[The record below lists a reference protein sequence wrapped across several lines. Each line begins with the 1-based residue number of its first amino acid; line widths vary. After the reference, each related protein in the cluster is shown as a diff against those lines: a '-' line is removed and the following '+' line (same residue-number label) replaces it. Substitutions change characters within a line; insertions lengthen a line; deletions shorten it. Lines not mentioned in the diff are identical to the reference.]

1 MDSHFPQSLQDD
13 KNSIACLVSQHFNQY
28 LSLREEFR
36 STGLKEVLWAALPH
50 LLSVSFPTPLAIPEE
65 LNQTRHTTAIRAAH
79 PRYLML
85 LILRHTAPVL
95 DKNTDILKTFPSM
108 ALFSS
113 PATIKHSFTAVP
125 KWLQDSYN
133 IAQQFQRELY
143 SGLAPWKSR
152 TSLLQHGS
160 EYSMLL
166 STNVFVLTFLRI
178 IAKIKSKEK
187 NIYSNLNTYRRLFL
201 NN

>member
-1 MDSHFPQSLQDD
+1 
-13 KNSIACLVSQHFNQY
+13 
-28 LSLREEFR
+28 
-36 STGLKEVLWAALPH
+36 
-50 LLSVSFPTPLAIPEE
+50 
-65 LNQTRHTTAIRAAH
+65 
-79 PRYLML
+79 
-85 LILRHTAPVL
+85 
-95 DKNTDILKTFPSM
+95 M

-113 PATIKHSFTAVP
+113 PATIKHSFTAAP